1 MKENINIILYKLLLA
16 STAIILLF
24 GSINKLFSNN
34 SIFKIDR
41 LIISGCNLVNE
52 ESIEKQFSFI
62 KDENIFSLNI
72 DDIESKITSNE
83 FIASVNIVK
92 VFPSTIILD
101 LIEIS
106 PIGLLKINNTNFL
119 VDNNNNGFLC
129 SANIS
134 NAIHIPELRS
144 NGTITK
150 KNIFTSN
157 EYKVL
162 NHIFTTNQKLFNI
175 IDYIS
180 LKNNQIVVST
190 IKSEIIFDKAHYLR
204 QIDYVSDFLEYAN
217 IYNNYKYIKFSH
229 LDVIIK
235 EKDVI

>member
-16 STAIILLF
+16 TTAIILLI
-24 GSINKLFSNN
+24 GSINKLFSDN
-34 SIFKIDR
+34 STFKIDR
-41 LIISGCNLVNE
+41 LIISGCNLVKK
-52 ESIEKQFSFI
+52 ESIENQFSFI
-62 KDENIFSLNI
+62 KDKNIFSLNM
-72 DDIESKITSNE
+72 DDMKSKIISNE
-83 FIASVNIVK
+83 FIASANIIRVL
-92 VFPSTIILD
+92 PSTIILD

-106 PIGLLKINNTNFL
+106 PIGLLKINNMNFL

-144 NGTITK
+144 NGSITE
-150 KNIFTSN
+150 KNIFSSN

-162 NHIFTTNQKLFNI
+162 NHIFATNQKLFNI
-175 IDYIS
+175 VDFIS
-180 LKNNQIVVST
+180 SKNNQIIVGT
-190 IKSEIIFDKAHYLR
+190 IKSKIIFDKAHYLQ
-204 QIDYVSDFLEYAN
+204 QIDHVSNLLEYAN

-229 LDVIIK
+229 LDVIVK